1 MPERF
6 SCRGPGTGTNYE
18 KRVNGTRV
26 QPGKRARAHLF
37 RFSAFSG
44 NFPLGRIG
52 ETCSIY
58 RRTGNSGGK
67 RPWLFP
73 KKARWMMG
81 SPSSISFSLSPSPER
96 VRSLTASTTDTKEVI
111 WTDNLR
117 ERMAAVEENWQM
129 KLSTIKERTTVI
141 FNHELLSDVKFM
153 VPVSEAESE
162 TRKTIPAH
170 KLVLAIS
177 SPVFYAMFY
186 GQLAEAK
193 DRVELP
199 DCEYDSLLEFL
210 RYLYSDEV
218 NLTGS
223 NVMHVLYLAKKY
235 MVPSLEEKCGEY
247 LRENLSAANVFS
259 ILPHAQKFEDK
270 DLEDR
275 CWEVIEENTEEA
287 VTSDDFVTLERS
299 LIESVV
305 KRERLTVKEVDLFKA
320 VDRWATKE
328 SERQGITADGESKRR
343 IIGEDTVKAIR
354 FPLMSQKEF
363 VSVVLDSRI
372 LNFGEMSHLMK
383 FYNDV
388 ELNSPLPFLKN
399 PRACGALLHQLTCYR
414 FSIYHSPASQLLKPD
429 WWSYSSGKPD
439 LIALTVNQSIKLHGI
454 RHFGREGCQYI
465 VAIEV
470 KDTTNNFSLAK
481 KTESYSSEKDEKH
494 GYFGFT
500 VCFAPPLHLH
510 EGKRYEVRSLI
521 QGPSSWYGEQGKP
534 SAKCSQV
541 WFSFY
546 TITGG
551 AGNGTSESNGQFP
564 GFIFTT

>member
-1 MPERF
+1 MDD
-6 SCRGPGTGTNYE
+6 
-18 KRVNGTRV
+18 
-26 QPGKRARAHLF
+26 GKPVFQIFLF
-37 RFSAFSG
+37 P
-44 NFPLGRIG
+44 FPLPPNDT
-52 ETCSIY
+52 E
-58 RRTGNSGGK
+58 
-67 RPWLFP
+67 
-73 KKARWMMG
+73 
-81 SPSSISFSLSPSPER
+81 ER
-96 VRSLTASTTDTKEVI
+96 VSTTDTKKVI
-111 WTDNLR
+111 WTVNLR
-117 ERMAAVEENWQM
+117 ETMAAVEENWQM

-141 FNHELLSDVKFM
+141 FNNELLSDVKFM

-193 DRVELP
+193 DCIELP

-210 RYLYSDEV
+210 RYLYSDEA

-223 NVMHVLYLAKKY
+223 NVMHVLYLANKY
-235 MVPSLEEKCGEY
+235 MVPSLAEKCSEY
-247 LRENLSAANVFS
+247 LRKNLSTANVFS

-275 CWEVIEENTEEA
+275 CWEVIEVNTEEA

-305 KRERLTVKEVDLFKA
+305 KRERLTIKEVDLFKA

-363 VSVVLDSRI
+363 VSVVLDCRI
-372 LNFGEMSHLMK
+372 LNFGEMSELMK
-383 FYNDV
+383 YYNDV
-388 ELNSPLPFLKN
+388 ELTSPLPFIHTL
-399 PRACGALLHQLTCYR
+399 RAGSTQLHQLICYR
-414 FSIYHSPASQLLKPD
+414 FSVYWSQHG
-429 WWSYSSGKPD
+429 WSYSDRSPD
-439 LIALTVNQSIKLHGI
+439 RIVLSVNKSVKLHGI
-454 RHFGREGCQYI
+454 QHFGSEGCQYT
-465 VAIEV
+465 VSTEV
-470 KDTTNNFSLAK
+470 NDTTNRFSLVN
-481 KTESYSSEKDEKH
+481 KTGSYTSEKDEKH

-500 VCFAPPLHLH
+500 VWFDPPLQLH

-521 QGPSSWYGEQGKP
+521 QGPLSWYGEQGKP
-534 SAKCSQV
+534 SLECGQV
-541 WFSFY
+541 KFNFY
-546 TITGG
+546 NTDSGSN
-551 AGNGTSESNGQFP
+551 NGTGRGDGQFSA
-564 GFIFTT
+564 FIFTT

>member
-1 MPERF
+1 M
-6 SCRGPGTGTNYE
+6 
-18 KRVNGTRV
+18 
-26 QPGKRARAHLF
+26 
-37 RFSAFSG
+37 
-44 NFPLGRIG
+44 
-52 ETCSIY
+52 
-58 RRTGNSGGK
+58 
-67 RPWLFP
+67 
-73 KKARWMMG
+73 
-81 SPSSISFSLSPSPER
+81 
-96 VRSLTASTTDTKEVI
+96 AS
-111 WTDNLR
+111 
-117 ERMAAVEENWQM
+117 VEENWQM

-141 FNHELLSDVKFM
+141 FNNELLSDVKFV

-193 DRVELP
+193 DCVELP

-210 RYLYSDEV
+210 RYLYSDEP

-223 NVMHVLYLAKKY
+223 NVMQVLYLAKKY
-235 MVPSLEEKCGEY
+235 MVPSLAVKCSEF
-247 LRENLSAANVFS
+247 LRKNLSTANVFS

-305 KRERLTVKEVDLFKA
+305 KRERLTIKEVDLFKA

-328 SERQGITADGESKRR
+328 SERQGITSDGGSKRR

-354 FPLMSQKEF
+354 FPVMSQKEF

-372 LNFGEMSHLMK
+372 LNFEEMSELMK

-388 ELNSPLPFLKN
+388 ELTSPLLFIQTSRQAGLVDSS
-399 PRACGALLHQLTCYR
+399 CHR
-414 FSIYHSPASQLLKPD
+414 FSEYHPPNGSR
-429 WWSYSSGKPD
+429 WSYTSDNPD
-439 LIALTVNQSIKLHGI
+439 RIALSVNKSVKLHGI
-454 RHFGREGCQYI
+454 QHFGREGCRYT
-465 VAIEV
+465 VSTEV
-470 KDTTNNFSLAK
+470 NDSTNGFSLVT
-481 KTESYSSEKDEKH
+481 KTGSYTSEKDKTH

-500 VCFAPPLHLH
+500 VYFNPPLQLH
-510 EGKRYEVRSLI
+510 RGKRYEVKSLI
-521 QGPSSWYGEQGKP
+521 QGPLSWYGEQGKP
-534 SAKCSQV
+534 SLECSQV
-541 WFSFY
+541 QFSFY
-546 TITGG
+546 SATSV
-551 AGNGTSESNGQFP
+551 GNGTTESRGQFS
-564 GFIFTT
+564 GFIFTM